1 MAEFTARELDIMNV
15 LWEHGPST
23 VAEVRER
30 LGEPLAYNTVLT
42 MLRILESKG
51 ALDHDAVGRAHRYR
65 PLVERE
71 AAQRHGVKR
80 LLDGLFR
87 GSSEL
92 LLTQLV
98 RDRDLGDEDVE
109 RLKRILDDELN
120 ERRS

>member
-42 MLRILESKG
+42 ILRILEDKG
-51 ALDHDAVGRAHRYR
+51 ALDHEAEGRAHRYR
-65 PLVERE
+65 PLVERGV
-71 AAQRHGVKR
+71 AQRHAVRR

-87 GSSEL
+87 GSADL
-92 LLTQLV
+92 LVMQLV
-98 RDRDLGDEDVE
+98 RDRDLTEADVE
-109 RLKRILDDELN
+109 RLRKLLDEESG